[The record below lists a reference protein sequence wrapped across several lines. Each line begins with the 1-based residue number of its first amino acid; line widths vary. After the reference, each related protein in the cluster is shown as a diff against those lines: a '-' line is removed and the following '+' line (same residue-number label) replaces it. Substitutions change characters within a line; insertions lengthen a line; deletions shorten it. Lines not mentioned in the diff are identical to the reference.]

1 MNNKG
6 QALAEYI
13 LIIAFVTVIIVAL
26 VNVFGGYLKDTLT
39 KSGCNLSGQEYIGGE
54 KPGGGYCEQ

>member
-6 QALAEYI
+6 QALTEYI
-13 LIIAFVTVIIVAL
+13 MIIALISVIIIAL
-26 VNVFGGYLKDTLT
+26 VNIFGGYLKDALT
-39 KSGCNLSGQEYIGGE
+39 KTGCNLSGQEYRKGE